1 MISTSIAWL
10 FLPSRLGVTKDK
22 SKGTL
27 KVENGGHGEVKREDE
42 DDLNDYLSS
51 EDMMESQQTFL
62 EDSKAEEEQ
71 AMKEEEEPDPMH
83 GEEGNTEVDITNS
96 GIGTSL
102 DTRSFRGIQRRRI
115 HPFTDHNQGG

>member
-10 FLPSRLGVTKDK
+10 FLPSRLGVAKDK

-27 KVENGGHGEVKREDE
+27 KVENGGHGEVKREYE

-51 EDMMESQQTFL
+51 EDLMDSQQTFL
-62 EDSKAEEEQ
+62 EDSKVEEEQ
-71 AMKEEEEPDPMH
+71 AMKEEEDPDPMH
-83 GEEGNTEVDITNS
+83 GEEGNTEADITNS

-102 DTRSFRGIQRRRI
+102 GFRGIQRRRS
-115 HPFTDHNQGG
+115 HPFTDHNQEG